1 VGHSLTP
8 LRSLDLS
15 FLRAALRAM
24 AEGIV
29 LADASGR
36 IIYSNPAADQILGR
50 PPSEGQPESWAEHY
64 GVFLPG
70 TDDPFPTEDYPLVRA
85 LSGEET
91 SDVEMLIRNPAIPK
105 GALISVAGRPIR
117 GGNGAIEGAAVVF
130 RDVTT
135 LRKAQADLQE
145 VLTDLQDLQDQKTEL
160 TAFLVHDMKGP
171 LTTILANAELAR
183 FTDLTPMERDLGAE
197 EVLAAG
203 RTLHRMVLDLLDIQ
217 TGEDGRLE
225 PHREAIHIGALMRSV
240 TSGGSLLGY
249 DVNIETTGPLQIM
262 ADPDLMRR
270 VLGNLVDNCVKY
282 GPPGGRIWLESQ
294 VDRDGT
300 ALLSVRDEGPGVPPD
315 LREVIFEKYSRLER
329 GKGRRRAGS
338 RGLGLRFCRV
348 AVEAHGGRIW
358 VEDNVPNG
366 ACFRVELPWTPPN
379 PGTGVEEGR

>member
-1 VGHSLTP
+1 MP
-8 LRSLDLS
+8 LKSLDLS
-15 FLRAALRAM
+15 FLRAALQAM

-29 LADASGR
+29 LADSSGR

-50 PPSEGQPESWAEHY
+50 PPSADHPDSWAEHY
-64 GVFLPG
+64 GVFVPG
-70 TDDPFPTEDYPLVRA
+70 TNDPFPTDAYPLVRA

-91 SDVEMLIRNPAIPK
+91 SGVEMLIRNPVIPG
-105 GALISVAGRPIR
+105 GAMISAAGRPIR
-117 GGNGAIEGAAVVF
+117 DGNGAIEGAAVVF

-135 LRKAQADLQE
+135 LRKAQAELQE
-145 VLTDLQDLQDQKTEL
+145 VLRHLRDLQNQKTEL

-183 FTDLTPMERDLGAE
+183 FADLTPMERDLGTE
-197 EVLAAG
+197 EILGAG

-225 PHREAIHIGALMRSV
+225 PHREPIHLGALMRSV

-249 DVNIETTGPLQIM
+249 DVSIETTGPLQIM
-262 ADPDLMRR
+262 ADPDLLRR

-282 GPPGGRIWLESQ
+282 GPPGGRIWLDSQ

-300 ALLSVRDEGPGVPPD
+300 ALISVRDEGPGVPPD

-329 GKGRRRAGS
+329 GTERRRAGS

-348 AVEAHGGRIW
+348 AVEAHNGRIW
-358 VEDNVPNG
+358 VEDNMPNG
-366 ACFRVELPWTPPN
+366 ACFRVEIPGNPPRPESGLD
-379 PGTGVEEGR
+379 PGP

>member
-1 VGHSLTP
+1 MEHSLTP
-8 LRSLDLS
+8 LEALELS

-29 LADASGR
+29 LADSSGR

-50 PPSEGQPESWAEHY
+50 SPSDGDPESWAEHY
-64 GVFLPG
+64 GVFQPG
-70 TDDPFPTEDYPLVRA
+70 TNDPFPTQGYPLVRA

-91 SDVEMLIRNPAIPK
+91 SGVEMLIRNPAIPH
-105 GALISVAGRPIR
+105 GTLISVAGRPIR
-117 GGNGAIEGAAVVF
+117 DENGMIEGAAVVF

-135 LRKAQADLQE
+135 LRKTQTELQE
-145 VLTDLQDLQDQKTEL
+145 ALSDLRDLQDQKTEL

-183 FTDLTPMERDLGAE
+183 FADLTPMERDLGTD

-217 TGEDGRLE
+217 TGEEGRLE
-225 PHREAIHIGALMRSV
+225 PHREPIHLGALMRSV

-249 DVNIETTGPLQIM
+249 EVSIETTGPLQIM
-262 ADPDLMRR
+262 ADPDLLRR

-282 GPPGGRIWLESQ
+282 GPPGGRIWLDSRVE
-294 VDRDGT
+294 RDGT
-300 ALLSVRDEGPGVPPD
+300 ALISVRDEGPGVPHD

-329 GKGRRRAGS
+329 GTGRRRAGS

-348 AVEAHGGRIW
+348 AVEAHDGRIW

-366 ACFRVELPWTPPN
+366 ACFRVELPGSPPS
-379 PGTGVEEGR
+379 PESGLDRGS

>member
-1 VGHSLTP
+1 
-8 LRSLDLS
+8 
-15 FLRAALRAM
+15 M

-29 LADASGR
+29 LADSSGR

-50 PPSEGQPESWAEHY
+50 SPSDGDPESWAEYY
-64 GVFLPG
+64 GVFQPG
-70 TDDPFPTEDYPLVRA
+70 TDDLFPTECYPLVRA

-91 SDVEMLIRNPAIPK
+91 SNVEMLIRNPAIPRP
-105 GALISVAGRPIR
+105 ALISVAGRPIR
-117 GGNGAIEGAAVVF
+117 DGNGAIEGAVAVF

-135 LRKAQADLQE
+135 LRKAQAELHEALSDLYDLQE
-145 VLTDLQDLQDQKTEL
+145 QKTEL

-183 FTDLTPMERDLGAE
+183 FADLTPMERDLGTE
-197 EVLAAG
+197 EILEAG

-225 PHREAIHIGALMRSV
+225 PHREPIHLGALMRSV

-249 DVNIETTGPLQIM
+249 DVSIETTGPLQIM

-282 GPPGGRIWLESQ
+282 GPPGGRIWLESR
-294 VDRDGT
+294 VERDGT
-300 ALLSVRDEGPGVPPD
+300 ALLSIRDEGPGVPPD
-315 LREVIFEKYSRLER
+315 LRELIFEKYSRLER

-358 VEDNVPNG
+358 VEDNVPTG
-366 ACFRVELPWTPPN
+366 ACFRVRLPGNPPDLDLGPEPPSG
-379 PGTGVEEGR
+379 PGNGSRSERGMD

>member
-8 LRSLDLS
+8 LKSLDLS

-29 LADASGR
+29 LADSSGR

-50 PPSEGQPESWAEHY
+50 PPSDGVPESWAEHY

-70 TDDPFPTEDYPLVRA
+70 TKDPFPTEAYPLVRA

-117 GGNGAIEGAAVVF
+117 GGNGVIQGAAVVF

-135 LRKAQADLQE
+135 LRKAEAELQE
-145 VLTDLQDLQDQKTEL
+145 VLTDLRDLQDQKTEL

-183 FTDLTPMERDLGAE
+183 FADLTPMERDLGTE
-197 EVLAAG
+197 EILGAG

-225 PHREAIHIGALMRSV
+225 PHREPIHIGALMRSV

-249 DVNIETTGPLQIM
+249 DVSIETTGPLQIM

-282 GPPGGRIWLESQ
+282 GPPGGRIWLASE

-329 GKGRRRAGS
+329 GSGRRRAGS

-358 VEDNVPNG
+358 VEDNVPSG
-366 ACFRVELPWTPPN
+366 ACFRVELPGTEPSPE
-379 PGTGVEEGR
+379 PGLEEGQ